1 MEPEEN
7 RTGRRWNLPLILLL
21 ILAATALFS
30 AGTGRRTGSGI
41 ANTESKN
48 AEQAAN
54 VGNEADDSSLRSDA
68 EAVNSYGDIY
78 WMPPES
84 GAGEASVPK
93 EEVAQTVKT
102 AEPETEKTIRVK
114 ICASDYEEALHD
126 RIQITSSGTYSLQ
139 WSGGEEVYPGDQILT
154 IDPEDDRLKNG
165 KMTVAAE
172 NGLQLVNVHRE
183 CGYPVYPGS
192 IEIWPEDGRLA
203 VINKV
208 DLEEYLKRVVP
219 GEMLLSYG
227 TEALKVQAICARNY
241 AWNKLSGA
249 GADPVCGANVD
260 DSVNY
265 QVYNNQER
273 GEAADQA
280 VEETRGQVLTYQ
292 GEVIDTYYFS
302 VSCGTTTDLS
312 IWQENPADTP
322 YYPASALNAS
332 RESLDLSEES
342 AFRGFID
349 WYQDSYDAGS
359 DFYRWK
365 IVLSVPEI
373 TASVSDYLEKHSMEP
388 VGTITDLE
396 VTKRG
401 GGGIIEELSV
411 TGSEGRTVLYRQ
423 SAVREALGNAEMV
436 IALPDGRTV
445 TNWKMLPSAFFYME
459 EQRDGDVLIGYILHG
474 GGYGHGAGMSQS
486 GAYGLIREGKTYE
499 EALAYFYPGTE
510 LISLIY

>member
-154 IDPEDDRLKNG
+154 IDPEDDRLKSG

-208 DLEEYLKRVVP
+208 DLEEYLKLVVP
-219 GEMLLSYG
+219 GEML
-227 TEALKVQAICARNY
+227 
-241 AWNKLSGA
+241 
-249 GADPVCGANVD
+249 
-260 DSVNY
+260 
-265 QVYNNQER
+265 
-273 GEAADQA
+273 
-280 VEETRGQVLTYQ
+280 
-292 GEVIDTYYFS
+292 
-302 VSCGTTTDLS
+302 
-312 IWQENPADTP
+312 
-322 YYPASALNAS
+322 
-332 RESLDLSEES
+332 
-342 AFRGFID
+342 
-349 WYQDSYDAGS
+349 
-359 DFYRWK
+359 
-365 IVLSVPEI
+365 
-373 TASVSDYLEKHSMEP
+373 
-388 VGTITDLE
+388 
-396 VTKRG
+396 
-401 GGGIIEELSV
+401 
-411 TGSEGRTVLYRQ
+411 
-423 SAVREALGNAEMV
+423 
-436 IALPDGRTV
+436 
-445 TNWKMLPSAFFYME
+445 
-459 EQRDGDVLIGYILHG
+459 
-474 GGYGHGAGMSQS
+474 
-486 GAYGLIREGKTYE
+486 
-499 EALAYFYPGTE
+499 
-510 LISLIY
+510 

>member
-172 NGLQLVNVHRE
+172 NGLQLVKCTQGVR
-183 CGYPVYPGS
+183 
-192 IEIWPEDGRLA
+192 
-203 VINKV
+203 
-208 DLEEYLKRVVP
+208 
-219 GEMLLSYG
+219 
-227 TEALKVQAICARNY
+227 
-241 AWNKLSGA
+241 LSGLSGQYRDLA
-249 GADPVCGANVD
+249 GGWEACCDQQGGSGGISEAGCAGGDAPVLWHGGVKGAGD
-260 DSVNY
+260 MCEKLCLE
-265 QVYNNQER
+265 Q
-273 GEAADQA
+273 
-280 VEETRGQVLTYQ
+280 
-292 GEVIDTYYFS
+292 
-302 VSCGTTTDLS
+302 
-312 IWQENPADTP
+312 
-322 YYPASALNAS
+322 
-332 RESLDLSEES
+332 
-342 AFRGFID
+342 AFRGR
-349 WYQDSYDAGS
+349 SGPGLRS
-359 DFYRWK
+359 K
-365 IVLSVPEI
+365 C
-373 TASVSDYLEKHSMEP
+373 
-388 VGTITDLE
+388 
-396 VTKRG
+396 
-401 GGGIIEELSV
+401 
-411 TGSEGRTVLYRQ
+411 GR
-423 SAVREALGNAEMV
+423 
-436 IALPDGRTV
+436 
-445 TNWKMLPSAFFYME
+445 
-459 EQRDGDVLIGYILHG
+459 
-474 GGYGHGAGMSQS
+474 
-486 GAYGLIREGKTYE
+486 
-499 EALAYFYPGTE
+499 
-510 LISLIY
+510 